1 MAEFR
6 MPSLGADMEA
16 GTLVEWLK
24 QPGDAVKHG
33 DVIAVVETQKGAIE
47 IEVFESGV
55 VEKLLVPVGQ
65 SVPVGTVL
73 AHIRTAGAPAAVA
86 TAPAAAPP
94 AAPAPRAAPA
104 PAPPPMP
111 PPAVAAAPPSGRKIS
126 PAARQFAKEK
136 GIDLAR
142 VEGSGPDGAVV
153 FVDVEKAW
161 QRLQAAPP
169 AKAPPAMPAAAAKPA
184 PKGIDPAAMRAAI
197 AAAMARSKREI
208 PHYYAQ
214 HTADL
219 GPATEWLARINA
231 DRPPER
237 RLVLGALVVRAVAL
251 AVRALPEFNGFY
263 RDGRFEPADRVN
275 VGNAIAIRG
284 GGLVA
289 PAIHDADR
297 LGLDEIMARLRDL
310 VNRVRAGR
318 YRGSELA
325 DPTVTLTS
333 LGDRGVDALLPII
346 NPPQVAIIG
355 AGTPAR
361 RPWVVGEAIVPRPL
375 MQFAL
380 AADHRV
386 SDGHRGALLLADI
399 ARRLAEPETL

>member
-24 QPGDAVKHG
+24 QPGEAVKHG

-73 AHIRTAGAPAAVA
+73 AHIRAAGAPAAGAAVPAAPPSVA
-86 TAPAAAPP
+86 PPRAAPAPMRPLAPSPALAAAPAAAPP
-94 AAPAPRAAPA
+94 E
-104 PAPPPMP
+104 
-111 PPAVAAAPPSGRKIS
+111 GRKIS
-126 PAARQFAKEK
+126 PAARQYAQEK

-142 VEGSGPDGAVV
+142 VEGSGPDGAIV

-161 QRLQAAPP
+161 QVLQAAPP
-169 AKAPPAMPAAAAKPA
+169 AKAPPAAAAKPA
-184 PKGIDPAAMRAAI
+184 PKGIDPAAMRVAI
-197 AAAMARSKREI
+197 AAAMARAKREI
-208 PHYYAQ
+208 PHYYVQ

-219 GPATEWLARINA
+219 GPATDWLARANA
-231 DRPPER
+231 ERPPER

-263 RDGRFEPADRVN
+263 REGRFEPADRVN

-333 LGDRGVDALLPII
+333 LGDRGADALQPII
-346 NPPQVAIIG
+346 NPPQVAIVG
-355 AGTPAR
+355 AGTPLR
-361 RPWVVGEAIVPRPL
+361 RPWVVGEAVVPRPL
-375 MQFAL
+375 MQLAL

-399 ARRLAEPETL
+399 ARRLAEPEGL